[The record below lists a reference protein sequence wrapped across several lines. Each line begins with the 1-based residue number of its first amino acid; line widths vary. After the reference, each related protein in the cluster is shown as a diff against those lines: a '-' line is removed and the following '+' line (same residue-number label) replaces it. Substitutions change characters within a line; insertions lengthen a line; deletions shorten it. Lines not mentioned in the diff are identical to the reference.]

1 MTVDAPD
8 VTTGPSSRR
17 RFLGAAATVGTTAVA
32 GCVGSLLD
40 TSDSNEIE
48 PEEPS
53 EPRKGTPGEFYTL
66 VERNDIPVE
75 SLRWDGSDLVLRY
88 DSSASTESESTTEI
102 EVITTVYNENLVKN
116 DAEVDML
123 YAEVTEPFDGQAYG
137 WGVKTEW
144 CKQYNAA
151 VADSEG
157 GDNETGSDD
166 DGSTDSEGDTEE
178 SDGSNETE
186 SDGNSTDTTDSD
198 GNSTDTTDSD
208 GNSTD
213 TTDSDGNSTDTT
225 DSDASGTED
234 GTSSVSRAAM
244 VLMSNVLNTRV
255 YEDDVEN

>member
-1 MTVDAPD
+1 MTDDSPD
-8 VTTGPSSRR
+8 VTAAPPSRR
-17 RFLGAAATVGTTAVA
+17 RFLGAAAAGGTTALA

-40 TSDSNEIE
+40 TSDSSGNEIE

-66 VERNDIPVE
+66 VERNDIAVE
-75 SLRWDGSDLVLRY
+75 SLQWDESDLVLRY

-102 EVITTVYNENLVKN
+102 EVITTLYNENLVKN

-123 YAEVTEPFDGQAYG
+123 YAEVAEPFDGQAYG

-144 CKQYNAA
+144 CEQYNAA

-157 GDNETGSDD
+157 GDNETGSDG
-166 DGSTDSEGDTEE
+166 DGSTDAEDDTEE
-178 SDGSNETE
+178 SDSSNETE
-186 SDGNSTDTTDSD
+186 SDGNSTDTTESDS
-198 GNSTDTTDSD
+198 SS
-208 GNSTD
+208 
-213 TTDSDGNSTDTT
+213 
-225 DSDASGTED
+225 TED
-234 GTSSVSRAAM
+234 GTSSVNRAAM

>member
-1 MTVDAPD
+1 MSDDSPD
-8 VTTGPSSRR
+8 VTAAPSSRR
-17 RFLGAAATVGTTAVA
+17 RFLGAAAAGGTTAVA
-32 GCVGSLLD
+32 GCLGSLLD
-40 TSDSNEIE
+40 TSDSNENEIE

-66 VERNDIPVE
+66 VERNDIAVE
-75 SLRWDGSDLVLRY
+75 SLRWDGSDLVLQY

-116 DAEVDML
+116 DADVDML
-123 YAEVTEPFDGQAYG
+123 YAEVTETFDGQAYG

-144 CKQYNAA
+144 CEQYNAA

-157 GDNETGSDD
+157 GGDNETGSDGT
-166 DGSTDSEGDTEE
+166 GSTDGEGDTEE
-178 SDGSNETE
+178 PDSSNETESDDTSTDTTE
-186 SDGNSTDTTDSD
+186 SDGNSTNTM
-198 GNSTDTTDSD
+198 
-208 GNSTD
+208 
-213 TTDSDGNSTDTT
+213 

-234 GTSSVSRAAM
+234 GTSSVNRAAM

>member
-1 MTVDAPD
+1 M
-8 VTTGPSSRR
+8 
-17 RFLGAAATVGTTAVA
+17 AATA

-40 TSDSNEIE
+40 TSDSNANEIE

-75 SLRWDGSDLVLRY
+75 SLRWDGSDLVLQY

-116 DAEVDML
+116 DAEVNML
-123 YAEVTEPFDGQAYG
+123 YAEVTNPFDGQAYG

-151 VADSEG
+151 VDDSEG
-157 GDNETGSDD
+157 GDTETGSDD
-166 DGSTDSEGDTEE
+166 DGSTDAEGDTEE

-186 SDGNSTDTTDSD
+186 SDGNSTETTDSD
-198 GNSTDTTDSD
+198 GNST
-208 GNSTD
+208 
-213 TTDSDGNSTDTT
+213 
-225 DSDASGTED
+225 ED
-234 GTSSVSRAAM
+234 GTSSVGRAAM

-255 YEDDVEN
+255 YDDDVEN